1 MDTTFITGLIGSIVL
16 VAGAAWPMEK
26 VKHPILS
33 IKNWLFLVG
42 GLLML
47 AYAILNYY
55 LNQAPFFFVIF
66 EIFLAFTAVLMMAN
80 TDDRLDTILVTIA
93 TIGFV
98 IWSIMLFEDYGTI
111 VFIVGLSTIGL
122 GYYPG
127 NGQHETQPGSV
138 HRQLPDCSI
147 QLYYGNLGLLLVKS
161 LLLSF
166 FAILPVD
173 CHTPSAPR
181 DPQENAQSETLI

>member
-1 MDTTFITGLIGSIVL
+1 MDTTFVTGIIGSIVL
-16 VAGAAWPMEK
+16 VAGAAWPIEK

-47 AYAILNYY
+47 VYAILNYY
-55 LNQAPFFFVIF
+55 INQAPFFFVIF

-122 GYYPG
+122 GYTL
-127 NGQHETQPGSV
+127 EMGSI
-138 HRQLPDCSI
+138 RRSLALSI
-147 QLYYGNLGLLLVKS
+147 GSALIAIFSYITATWVFFWLNLFFCLFSLYYLVDALLH
-161 LLLSF
+161 
-166 FAILPVD
+166 P
-173 CHTPSAPR
+173 PR
-181 DPQENAQSETLI
+181 KIRKRTHRIKH